1 MDIFRDT
8 KYKIDLKDIKSF
20 YIIKKVFSFIS
31 EKKILNL
38 IKYNKNLQEKLFFD
52 IQDYRMNRKW

>member
-31 EKKILNL
+31 EKKILYL
-38 IKYNKNLQEKLFFD
+38 IKYNKNL
-52 IQDYRMNRKW
+52 